1 MVNRL
6 NLTLGK
12 ERRFKNRKER
22 NFKKSLSNE
31 VLNLI
36 GSVKL
41 KNTFNYKNEIV
52 RQIRNKY
59 LDK

>member
-6 NLTLGK
+6 NLALGK
-12 ERRFKNRKER
+12 ERRFKNQKER